1 MTKQGTIYLVGTGP
15 GDPTLMTVKGLTL
28 VREAD
33 ALVGYT
39 FTNTWLLRQA
49 RADAEI
55 FDIGSRT
62 RGNNI
67 PQDDIS
73 ALLVKL
79 AQQGKT
85 VVRLWPGDPFV
96 YCRASREIIAARQA
110 GVRVEVVP
118 GVSSAI
124 AAPAYGGIPVT
135 DWDVNTGFAVVT
147 GLESKTGGVE
157 TDWAAYAAIDT
168 LVILMPL
175 PNLSQIVTRLQ
186 TAGRAADT
194 PAAIIQQGT
203 MPGQKRVVTT
213 LGGLTEAVARH
224 RIEEPAIVV
233 VGPVVELSSRLDW
246 FHPGDESPL
255 QGKRV
260 MVTRPAHQAADF
272 TADLRAL
279 GAEPVLFPTIEICPV
294 ADTDP
299 LDESIRRMN
308 RYDWL
313 VLTSAN
319 GVTMFWQRLQALG
332 LDGRA
337 LAPVKIA
344 AIGPATAENLTR
356 RGITPDLIPEVYTA
370 EGILAAFDRL
380 GSVAGQRFLLARAD
394 IARQNLAEGLLARG
408 AQVDEIPTYRTIPL
422 ETGDEPPHVDIITFT
437 SSSTVQGYVNCLG
450 RRSPAEALQN
460 SDVICI
466 GPITA
471 QTAADLGVPVRAV
484 AAKYTMNG
492 ILTLLKEIYR

>member
-260 MVTRPAHQAADF
+260 MVTRPA
-272 TADLRAL
+272 
-279 GAEPVLFPTIEICPV
+279 
-294 ADTDP
+294 
-299 LDESIRRMN
+299 RM
-308 RYDWL
+308 R
-313 VLTSAN
+313 
-319 GVTMFWQRLQALG
+319 
-332 LDGRA
+332 
-337 LAPVKIA
+337 
-344 AIGPATAENLTR
+344 
-356 RGITPDLIPEVYTA
+356 
-370 EGILAAFDRL
+370 
-380 GSVAGQRFLLARAD
+380 
-394 IARQNLAEGLLARG
+394 
-408 AQVDEIPTYRTIPL
+408 
-422 ETGDEPPHVDIITFT
+422 
-437 SSSTVQGYVNCLG
+437 
-450 RRSPAEALQN
+450 
-460 SDVICI
+460 
-466 GPITA
+466 
-471 QTAADLGVPVRAV
+471 
-484 AAKYTMNG
+484 
-492 ILTLLKEIYR
+492 